1 MRYTNIYQDIH
12 LFLKLRDDHTF
23 LMYGSGGEWVGLKN
37 HMFCTVRKMQ
47 KYLDAPLADTE
58 STYYTNMNY
67 FNRGNVLLLFTI
79 LSTSKFCIYD
89 YFWLSILSLTGDP
102 WPGFL
107 LIMKRH
113 DYELKSY
120 RYEAL
125 QGSVRFPPHT
135 SHYSYCIY
143 SSQPMY
149 MVIKPCQRSTG

>member
-1 MRYTNIYQDIH
+1 MRYANIYQDIH

-23 LMYGSGGEWVGLKN
+23 LMYGSGGGWLGLKN

-89 YFWLSILSLTGDP
+89 YFWLSILSLTRDP
-102 WPGFL
+102 SDHEKAL
-107 LIMKRH
+107 LI
-113 DYELKSY
+113 YELKSY